1 MVVQSFYEENVQFC
15 IIKLLSKDTLI
26 SHDSTSDTAAQ
37 TSLISHGTIEKESV
51 RQSGLEQHLT
61 L

>member
-15 IIKLLSKDTLI
+15 IIKRLSKDALI

-37 TSLISHGTIEKESV
+37 TSLISHGTIEEVS
-51 RQSGLEQHLT
+51 
-61 L
+61 